1 MKNCLTE
8 SFAPWQKLIK
18 FVTIMSIIDHIQY
31 LICRHDCV
39 VVPGLGAFVS
49 QYVPA
54 QISSDGLMLLPPS
67 RMLVFNNVISHD
79 DGLLAGSVARRDGI
93 SYESARAEVARDVE
107 MLLNRID
114 MEGYVEIPRVG
125 RLSRSGSSA
134 LVFAPVTEN
143 SIPNIIYQ
151 SLPAVALMP
160 SDAAAGADSEAATV
174 LEVDTIASRR
184 DTFASRLRGVAK
196 YAAAAAV
203 LIAVGATLST
213 PVIVNR
219 NIDRASMSMPAVTK
233 ARTIDL
239 PAVDAGK
246 EDAPAVLYVGISE
259 ADKAPAAILRPAVVT
274 VSDLKGESVGPD
286 YDCYIIVASCASMK
300 EAGRFIAS
308 KGGKSA
314 LRVIPSDGRYRVYA
328 AVANDYDAAY
338 EFKSNS
344 RFSSRFPSAWVY
356 KKS

>member
-1 MKNCLTE
+1 
-8 SFAPWQKLIK
+8 
-18 FVTIMSIIDHIQY
+18 MSIIDHIQY

-79 DGLLAGSVARRDGI
+79 DGLLAGSVARREGI

-125 RLSRSGSSA
+125 RLSRSGGSA
-134 LVFAPVTEN
+134 LAFAPVTEN
-143 SIPNIIYQ
+143 SIPNIAYQ

-160 SDAAAGADSEAATV
+160 SDATTADADSEAATV
-174 LEVDTIASRR
+174 LEVDTVASRR

-239 PAVDAGK
+239 PVVDTCK

-259 ADKAPAAILRPAVVT
+259 ADKAPASILPPAVVT
-274 VSDLKGESVGPD
+274 VSDLKGESVGAD

-314 LRVIPSDGRYRVYA
+314 LRVIPGDGRYRVYA

-344 RFSSRFPSAWVY
+344 RFASRFPSAWVY

>member
-1 MKNCLTE
+1 
-8 SFAPWQKLIK
+8 
-18 FVTIMSIIDHIQY
+18 MSIIDHIQY

-79 DGLLAGSVARRDGI
+79 DGLLAGSVARRDGM

-125 RLSRSGSSA
+125 RLSRCGGSA
-134 LVFAPVTEN
+134 LFFAPVAEN
-143 SIPNIIYQ
+143 TVSNILYQ
-151 SLPAVALMP
+151 SLPAVALRT
-160 SDAAAGADSEAATV
+160 SVETVGTDSEAATV
-174 LEVDTIASRR
+174 LEVDTAVSRR
-184 DTFASRLRGVAK
+184 GTFASRLRGVAK

-219 NIDRASMSMPAVTK
+219 NVDRASMSMPAVTK
-233 ARTIDL
+233 ARTIEL
-239 PAVDAGK
+239 PAVAACK
-246 EDAPAVLYVGISE
+246 EDTSAVLYVGISE
-259 ADKAPAAILRPAVVT
+259 ADKAPASVLRPSVLT
-274 VSDLKGESVGPD
+274 VSDLNGESVGQD
-286 YDCYIIVASCASMK
+286 YNCYIIVASCSSMK

-308 KGGKSA
+308 KGGNSA
-314 LRVIPSDGRYRVYA
+314 LKVIPGDGRYRVYA

-338 EFKSNS
+338 DFKSDSN
-344 RFSSRFPSAWVY
+344 FSSRFPSAWVY
-356 KKS
+356 TKKN

>member
-1 MKNCLTE
+1 
-8 SFAPWQKLIK
+8 
-18 FVTIMSIIDHIQY
+18 MSIIDHIQY

-107 MLLNRID
+107 MLMNRID

-125 RLSRSGSSA
+125 RLSRGGGSA

-143 SIPNIIYQ
+143 AIPNIVYQ
-151 SLPAVALMP
+151 SLPAVALM
-160 SDAAAGADSEAATV
+160 SSVAEAGADSEAANV
-174 LEVDTIASRR
+174 LEVDTVASRR
-184 DTFASRLRGVAK
+184 GTFASRLRGIAK

-219 NIDRASMSMPAVTK
+219 NVDRASMSMPAVTK
-233 ARTIDL
+233 ARTIDI
-239 PAVDAGK
+239 PAVAACKD
-246 EDAPAVLYVGISE
+246 DTSAVLYVGISE
-259 ADKAPAAILRPAVVT
+259 ADKVSASVIRPAVVD
-274 VSDLKGESVGPD
+274 VSDLNGEPVGQD
-286 YDCYIIVASCASMK
+286 YNCYIIVASCSSMK

-314 LRVIPSDGRYRVYA
+314 LRIIPSDGRYRVYA

-338 EFKSNS
+338 GYKSDS
-344 RFSSRFPSAWVY
+344 GFSSRFPSAWVY
-356 KKS
+356 KKKF